1 MVKISKNYLKLN
13 KKMLSFFM
21 CVKKKNI
28 KELMLKLFLKDIIY
42 NLKDIK
48 HEIRPIDIYINNPYI
63 FD

>member
-1 MVKISKNYLKLN
+1 
-13 KKMLSFFM
+13 MLSFFM